1 MKPKNAPSQN
11 KPLPLNWS
19 GRAYLR
25 FWGTLLIALGLDQWT
40 KYATAK
46 AFVVGNSPLKAYT
59 VIDSFFYI
67 VHVRNTGAAWG
78 FLSGYGLYLALL
90 GAIVLIGIY
99 LLRRDLGLER
109 SLLQYAFGFLT
120 AGIIG
125 NVIDRLVHG
134 YVIDFIDIYLPGYHW
149 PTFNIADTAITIG
162 VGLYLIGNVL
172 LKPTPSPIHL

>member
-1 MKPKNAPSQN
+1 M
-11 KPLPLNWS
+11 PLYWS

-40 KYATAK
+40 KYETTK
-46 AFVVGNSPLKAYT
+46 AFAMGSGPFKAYT
-59 VIDSFFYI
+59 VIDSFCYI
-67 VHVRNTGAAWG
+67 VHVHNTGAAWG
-78 FLSGYGLYLALL
+78 LLSGYGPYLALL
-90 GAIVLIGIY
+90 GAIVLFGIY
-99 LLRRDLGLER
+99 FLRRDLGLER
-109 SLLQYAFGFLT
+109 PLLQYAFGFLS

-125 NVIDRLVHG
+125 NVIDRLIHG

-172 LKPTPSPIHL
+172 LKPSPPPIHL